1 MKKNTD
7 FYDSLDQLDQHLV
20 RGKHYRLRIFD
31 RRKSITIIAPHGGYI
46 EQGTSALAQAIAGA
60 EHNLFDFQGLRQRRA
75 HELHVTSTNFRH
87 PYLVNLLGRSKMAL
101 SVHSMGTEN
110 NGTIL
115 VGGLNK
121 EVKARIVQ
129 ALLAEGYPAT
139 TTHSRHRGVHPQNI
153 VNLAP
158 DKGVQIELTS
168 KVIARMFETNTQYF
182 KADGA
187 AGPLTAYG
195 ERFVAIIRQCI
206 AG

>member
-7 FYDSLDQLDQHLV
+7 FYDSLEQLSQHLV
-20 RGKHYRLRIFD
+20 RDKHYRLRIFD
-31 RRKSITIIAPHGGYI
+31 LRKPITIIAPHGGFI
-46 EQGTSALAQAIAGA
+46 EQGTSRIARAIAGQ

-110 NGTIL
+110 NGTIH

-121 EVKARIVQ
+121 EVKARIVK

-139 TTHSRHRGVHPQNI
+139 TTYRRHRGVHPENI
-153 VNLAP
+153 VNMAP
-158 DKGVQIELTS
+158 EKGVQIELTA
-168 KVIARMFETNTQYF
+168 KVIARMFQPNVQLF
-182 KADGA
+182 RADGSS
-187 AGPLTAYG
+187 GQLSAYG
-195 ERFVAIIRQCI
+195 ERFVAIVRQCLS
-206 AG
+206 A